1 MKTSSIL
8 DTYQTWLT
16 HREYSPATI
25 QKYTK
30 ALARFFA
37 DTGAGDIPTRETVA
51 AWRDSLT
58 EKGYTPATVNAML
71 AAVNDYQES
80 IDNVA
85 GKAKPLKHQRRIFA
99 DPGRELTRAEYFRLL
114 NAARAAG
121 NKRTQLLLEALCST
135 GTRVSELQFITAEA
149 VRRHKASIRCKGK
162 CSVRCR
168 LKSPAAIVSRQLTN
182 ANDTKAAITA
192 NMPYPNDWSAETVAA
207 LISGLLGTS
216 TAENKSFGDASID
229 SNTEQNF
236 AVIHRQSRK
245 KNCIRLF

>member
-71 AAVNDYQES
+71 AAVNDCQES

-114 NAARAAG
+114 NAAPPATSAPSCCW
-121 NKRTQLLLEALCST
+121 KRFAPPASASRDCS
-135 GTRVSELQFITAEA
+135 L
-149 VRRHKASIRCKGK
+149 
-162 CSVRCR
+162 
-168 LKSPAAIVSRQLTN
+168 SRQKPS
-182 ANDTKAAITA
+182 AGIRHPFAARA
-192 NMPYPNDWSAETVAA
+192 SAGKFCCRPNSAT
-207 LISGLLGTS
+207 G
-216 TAENKSFGDASID
+216 
-229 SNTEQNF
+229 
-236 AVIHRQSRK
+236 
-245 KNCIRLF
+245 

>member
-71 AAVNDYQES
+71 AAVNDCQES

-85 GKAKPLKHQRRIFA
+85 GKAKPLKHQRRSFA

-162 CSVRCR
+162 CREILLQAELCHR
-168 LKSPAAIVSRQLTN
+168 LTRWCQKHRIHAGPVFLSRVGKPLSRVTVWKLLKALCER
-182 ANDTKAAITA
+182 AN
-192 NMPYPNDWSAETVAA
+192 VA
-207 LISGLLGTS
+207 
-216 TAENKSFGDASID
+216 
-229 SNTEQNF
+229 
-236 AVIHRQSRK
+236 
-245 KNCIRLF
+245 

>member
-71 AAVNDYQES
+71 AAVNDCQES

-85 GKAKPLKHQRRIFA
+85 GQAKPLKHQRRIFA

-135 GTRVSELQFITAEA
+135 GIRVSEVQYITVEA
-149 VRRHKASIRCKGK
+149 AKNGKTEIALKGK
-162 CSVRCR
+162 IRTILLPSKLCR
-168 LKSPAAIVSRQLTN
+168 KLLKFATQKKPPPARSFAP
-182 ANDTKAAITA
+182 KAASPCRDI
-192 NMPYPNDWSAETVAA
+192 
-207 LISGLLGTS
+207 
-216 TAENKSFGDASID
+216 KFG
-229 SNTEQNF
+229 
-236 AVIHRQSRK
+236 RK
-245 KNCIRLF
+245 

>member
-85 GKAKPLKHQRRIFA
+85 GKAIPNIIIRKTKPLGHY
-99 DPGRELTRAEYFRLL
+99 GRLRKAYLEMHRPILFDELVLSDKLFEHCAEIDE
-114 NAARAAG
+114 AARNRMELIVRSLAKQYG
-121 NKRTQLLLEALCST
+121 VTEQL
-135 GTRVSELQFITAEA
+135 
-149 VRRHKASIRCKGK
+149 K
-162 CSVRCR
+162 
-168 LKSPAAIVSRQLTN
+168 
-182 ANDTKAAITA
+182 
-192 NMPYPNDWSAETVAA
+192 
-207 LISGLLGTS
+207 
-216 TAENKSFGDASID
+216 AENQM
-229 SNTEQNF
+229 EW
-236 AVIHRQSRK
+236 VRQMNACK
-245 KNCIRLF
+245 AQAEEVVKAELIYD

>member
-99 DPGRELTRAEYFRLL
+99 DPGRELTRARVFPPAERRTRRRQQ
-114 NAARAAG
+114 AHPTAAG
-121 NKRTQLLLEALCST
+121 SALLH
-135 GTRVSELQFITAEA
+135 R
-149 VRRHKASIRCKGK
+149 
-162 CSVRCR
+162 
-168 LKSPAAIVSRQLTN
+168 
-182 ANDTKAAITA
+182 
-192 NMPYPNDWSAETVAA
+192 YPCV
-207 LISGLLGTS
+207 
-216 TAENKSFGDASID
+216 
-229 SNTEQNF
+229 
-236 AVIHRQSRK
+236 
-245 KNCIRLF
+245 

>member
-71 AAVNDYQES
+71 AAVNDCQES

-121 NKRTQLLLEALCST
+121 CIYRRKARTASAVEGNARQRS
-135 GTRVSELQFITAEA
+135 GT
-149 VRRHKASIRCKGK
+149 
-162 CSVRCR
+162 
-168 LKSPAAIVSRQLTN
+168 
-182 ANDTKAAITA
+182 
-192 NMPYPNDWSAETVAA
+192 
-207 LISGLLGTS
+207 
-216 TAENKSFGDASID
+216 
-229 SNTEQNF
+229 F
-236 AVIHRQSRK
+236 AVMA
-245 KNCIRLF
+245 RLRGRI

>member
-71 AAVNDYQES
+71 AAVNDCQES

-85 GKAKPLKHQRRIFA
+85 GNPSAPLHAPCRSAPQG
-99 DPGRELTRAEYFRLL
+99 GRAVQQCKSACPPCQQYRNSRAGEC
-114 NAARAAG
+114 G
-121 NKRTQLLLEALCST
+121 
-135 GTRVSELQFITAEA
+135 
-149 VRRHKASIRCKGK
+149 
-162 CSVRCR
+162 
-168 LKSPAAIVSRQLTN
+168 
-182 ANDTKAAITA
+182 
-192 NMPYPNDWSAETVAA
+192 
-207 LISGLLGTS
+207 
-216 TAENKSFGDASID
+216 
-229 SNTEQNF
+229 
-236 AVIHRQSRK
+236 
-245 KNCIRLF
+245 